1 MRLELSIQRRL
12 VSNSREF
19 ALDVAFNTDARRV
32 ALFGPSGAG
41 KTLTVQ
47 AIAGLMR
54 PDRGRIAING
64 RVLFD
69 SDKQICL
76 APAARRVAYLFQD
89 YGLFPHLTVL
99 QNICFGLEKG
109 WRNPGRRNI
118 PDAARLWIDTFEL
131 GAIIHSRPAEISG
144 GQKQRVALA
153 RALAIQPD
161 MLLLDEPLT
170 ALDAALRQKLRVE
183 LAALQQRLEIPM
195 LVITHDPA
203 DVLEL
208 ADQVY
213 EICDGAITGSA
224 SPCELFSRKG

>member
-1 MRLELSIQRRL
+1 MKIELCVRRRI
-12 VSNSREF
+12 VSHDREF
-19 ALDVAFNTDARRV
+19 VLDVAFQTDTRRV

-54 PDRGRIAING
+54 PDQGRIVING
-64 RVLFD
+64 RILFD
-69 SDKQICL
+69 SEKQICL
-76 APAARRVAYLFQD
+76 APAARKIAYLFQD

-109 WRNPGRRNI
+109 WRNPGRHTI
-118 PDAARLWIDTFEL
+118 PDAARLWIDMFEL
-131 GAIIHSRPAEISG
+131 GAIVNSHPAQISG

-153 RALAIQPD
+153 RALVVQPD
-161 MLLLDEPLT
+161 MLLLDEPLA
-170 ALDAALRQKLRVE
+170 ALDATLRKKLRME

-195 LVITHDPA
+195 IIITHDPA

-213 EICDGAITGSA
+213 EIRDGTITGST
-224 SPCELFSRKG
+224 SPGELLARP